1 MNTQRA
7 VMWAGFLGLSA
18 ALAWAPGHWFG
29 LDTEV
34 AAFAG
39 KPASTGAVS
48 STDSANDAPSVGAGS
63 PAKRPPQS
71 PKDLFPSQRWAKPQ
85 TLATVTEQPAPAA
98 PAAPATPS
106 APVLPFQ
113 FIGRLGDRDDQQ
125 VFLQSGEKLY
135 VVRQGDVIDDTYR
148 LDRVSASELSL
159 VYLPLHQSQTLSVG
173 SAP

>member
-7 VMWAGFLGLSA
+7 VIWAGFLGLSA

-29 LDTEV
+29 QEDGV

-39 KPASTGAVS
+39 KPAPTGAVG
-48 STDSANDAPSVGAGS
+48 AAEPVGAAS
-63 PAKRPPQS
+63 AAKGPEQASR
-71 PKDLFPSQRWAKPQ
+71 DLFPTQQWTKPQ
-85 TLATVTEQPAPAA
+85 ALATVTEQPVAVAPVVAAA
-98 PAAPATPS
+98 PTAPE
-106 APVLPFQ
+106 LPFQ
-113 FIGRLGDRDDQQ
+113 FIGRMGNNDDLQI
-125 VFLQSGEKLY
+125 FLQSGEKLY
-135 VVRQGDVIDDTYR
+135 VVRQGDVIEDTYR

>member
-7 VMWAGFLGLSA
+7 VIWAGFLGVSA
-18 ALAWAPGHWFG
+18 VLAWAPDHWFG
-29 LDTEV
+29 QDDGV

-39 KPASTGAVS
+39 KPAPTGAVD
-48 STDSANDAPSVGAGS
+48 TAKSVGAGS
-63 PAKRPPQS
+63 PAKGPEQASR
-71 PKDLFPSQRWAKPQ
+71 DLFPTQQWTKPQ
-85 TLATVTEQPAPAA
+85 TLATVTEQPVATAPVVAPAPTA
-98 PAAPATPS
+98 PA
-106 APVLPFQ
+106 LPFQ
-113 FIGRLGDRDDQQ
+113 FIGRMGERDDLQ

-135 VVRQGDVIDDTYR
+135 VVRQGDVIEDTYR

>member
-7 VMWAGFLGLSA
+7 VIWAGFIGVSA

-29 LDTEV
+29 QDDGV

-39 KPASTGAVS
+39 
-48 STDSANDAPSVGAGS
+48 S
-63 PAKRPPQS
+63 PAPTGSAAPTGSVVAGEPAKGPEQASR
-71 PKDLFPSQRWAKPQ
+71 DLFPTQKWTKPQ
-85 TLATVTEQPAPAA
+85 ALATVTEQPVVAA
-98 PAAPATPS
+98 PVVAAAPT
-106 APVLPFQ
+106 APELPFQ
-113 FIGRLGDRDDQQ
+113 FIGRMGERDDLQI
-125 VFLQSGEKLY
+125 FLQSGEKLY
-135 VVRQGDVIDDTYR
+135 VVRQGDVIEDTYR